1 MATPTT
7 DEAEA
12 SNAVQHTGKHGI
24 DDGEAPAAAVPAIP
38 KKKGPPPEKPENRRN
53 RHYVIVSF
61 WAIAIFIGLPIWWW
75 TTAIYRAELPL
86 DAMMDWA
93 DGRVSWPF

>member
-12 SNAVQHTGKHGI
+12 SNAVQRTGKKHGI
-24 DDGEAPAAAVPAIP
+24 DDGEAPAAAVSAIP
-38 KKKGPPPEKPENRRN
+38 KKKGPPPEKPENIRIRL
-53 RHYVIVSF
+53 YVIAAF
-61 WAIAIFIGLPIWWW
+61 WAIVLFIGLPIWWW
-75 TTAIYRAELPL
+75 TTAIYRADLPL

-93 DGRVSWPF
+93 DGRVS

>member
-12 SNAVQHTGKHGI
+12 SKAAHNAEKHGI
-24 DDGEAPAAAVPAIP
+24 DNEEPPAAAVATISR
-38 KKKGPPPEKPENRRN
+38 KKNPPPEKPQSIRIRL
-53 RHYVIVSF
+53 YVILSF
-61 WAIAIFIGLPIWWW
+61 WAIVLLFGLPIWWW
-75 TTAIYRAELPL
+75 TTAIYRANLPL

-93 DGRVSWPF
+93 DGRVS